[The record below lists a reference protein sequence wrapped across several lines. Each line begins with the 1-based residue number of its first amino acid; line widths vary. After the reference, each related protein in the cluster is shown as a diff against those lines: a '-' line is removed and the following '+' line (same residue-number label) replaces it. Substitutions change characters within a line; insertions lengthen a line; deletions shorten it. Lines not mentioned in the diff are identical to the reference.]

1 MQDPILIFFRIWF
14 STICKLSD
22 FLMHL
27 WMFFSLFFWSLII
40 SPDSLLSLSVHLV
53 SISLWLR
60 PQVIGCLQLSW
71 TEATNSW
78 AAPHHHAPTGI
89 YPANTSSWANWPLT
103 VCLAAL
109 KNHQSVSDRLFSNS
123 VSSVQLIVNTSRE
136 SQNIMSMSE
145 ASSKLYLAASAS
157 QVKWCLKRKLEV
169 LAVFDGNSITSSPL
183 ACQKSDT
190 KVPSKA

>member
-1 MQDPILIFFRIWF
+1 MLFARSYLNIFQNLIFNYLQVIRFLDASLDVFLVIFLISDNQSW
-14 STICKLSD
+14 LS
-22 FLMHL
+22 
-27 WMFFSLFFWSLII
+27 
-40 SPDSLLSLSVHLV
+40 PLSVHLV

-60 PQVIGCLQLSW
+60 LQVISCLQLSW

-123 VSSVQLIVNTSRE
+123 VSSVQLIVNTSQVPKYHVHVRG
-136 SQNIMSMSE
+136 QFKTLPCSE
-145 ASSKLYLAASAS
+145 R
-157 QVKWCLKRKLEV
+157 Q
-169 LAVFDGNSITSSPL
+169 
-183 ACQKSDT
+183 
-190 KVPSKA
+190 PSKVMFEEKIRSLSCLWW

>member
-1 MQDPILIFFRIWF
+1 MECSLQDPILIFFRIWF

-123 VSSVQLIVNTSRE
+123 VSSVQLIVNTSPRV
-136 SQNIMSMSE
+136 SKYHVHVRGQFKTLPCSE
-145 ASSKLYLAASAS
+145 R
-157 QVKWCLKRKLEV
+157 Q
-169 LAVFDGNSITSSPL
+169 
-183 ACQKSDT
+183 
-190 KVPSKA
+190 PSKVMFEEKIRSLSCLWW

>member
-1 MQDPILIFFRIWF
+1 MLFARSYLNIFQNLIFNYLQVIRFLDASLDVFLVIFLISDNQSW
-14 STICKLSD
+14 LS
-22 FLMHL
+22 
-27 WMFFSLFFWSLII
+27 
-40 SPDSLLSLSVHLV
+40 PLSVHLV

-60 PQVIGCLQLSW
+60 LQVISCLQLSW

-123 VSSVQLIVNTSRE
+123 VSSVQLIVNTSQVPKYHVHVRG
-136 SQNIMSMSE
+136 QLKTLPCSE
-145 ASSKLYLAASAS
+145 R
-157 QVKWCLKRKLEV
+157 Q
-169 LAVFDGNSITSSPL
+169 
-183 ACQKSDT
+183 
-190 KVPSKA
+190 PSKVMFEEKIRSLSCLWW